1 MSFTAIR
8 QALKTAKKIK
18 KTIDSELKEGLI
30 PTPKEAK
37 GKNVQNTTQAKA
49 RSKKLGTD
57 IKEMEG
63 ILKGPDS
70 KAATQKGLRFAKKY
84 EVQEGAALDA
94 ETGRSVSAARDVES
108 GRAGK
113 VTRGKF
119 SVTNFIKDQMAM
131 SPGMQS
137 RRKTNDAFQRA
148 INKAETKAE
157 KDKLRAALEKI
168 RERREKVDVAAE
180 GRRRSNISKGVR
192 EAARKPKE
200 VDNYDVANK
209 ALIGEPGKPQTG
221 GELVPEFFKLT
232 ENQQVSLLRG
242 AEARLTPAK
251 FRELLAKAEEKRLRD
266 KGGNIGTGETALGPR
281 KGTRLGRVRGEEE
294 QVKGMISGTRRDG
307 VTKLRPENEDTLRR
321 RTRRNKGGAVKKKAI
336 GATDYRMN
344 KGGLLLSSIDNR
356 KKR

>member
-84 EVQEGAALDA
+84 EVQEGMGLDA
-94 ETGRSVSAARDVES
+94 ITGGSIRAAVDVDK
-108 GRAGK
+108 GKAGK
-113 VTRGKF
+113 VTRSPEPSFLQQQRTEGGRKRAKRRVEAEEKARAGDKGAKKTVKRMTRQDELDTARARAKASATSRGRKKPQRTDYVDPETGEVF
-119 SVTNFIKDQMAM
+119 GNPTKQQLERAAKNFQARGMSGRAREIMARLDELE
-131 SPGMQS
+131 P
-137 RRKTNDAFQRA
+137 
-148 INKAETKAE
+148 TKAGE
-157 KDKLRAALEKI
+157 SG
-168 RERREKVDVAAE
+168 V
-180 GRRRSNISKGVR
+180 RRRSGGPKGM
-192 EAARKPKE
+192 
-200 VDNYDVANK
+200 
-209 ALIGEPGKPQTG
+209 
-221 GELVPEFFKLT
+221 
-232 ENQQVSLLRG
+232 RG
-242 AEARLTPAK
+242 ATERNIKDIDEGVGGRGGLD
-251 FRELLAKAEEKRLRD
+251 FR
-266 KGGNIGTGETALGPR
+266 KGG
-281 KGTRLGRVRGEEE
+281 
-294 QVKGMISGTRRDG
+294 M
-307 VTKLRPENEDTLRR
+307 
-321 RTRRNKGGAVKKKAI
+321 VKKKAI

-344 KGGLLLSSIDNR
+344 KGGLLLSSVDNR